1 MREGEGTA
9 KAAAMRKL
17 SALLLLTLAA
27 CDQPA
32 PAQRVD
38 LAEPRPSP
46 PQVMMESPDTS
57 EGFWS
62 VADNGHAI
70 RFGNAGEPPLLTLDC
85 ILREGAEPQME
96 IVRHAPASP
105 GLTALFPIIGN
116 GVRSRFMADAV
127 LDEGE
132 WRWEARVPASD
143 AKLEVFTGTRQ
154 ILATLPGRGML
165 DIHGSRIPGEFVTWC
180 RAGGEIRNVQPET
193 EEERAENQLDPAYK

>member
-1 MREGEGTA
+1 MGEEVKQA
-9 KAAAMRKL
+9 LPFAAL
-17 SALLLLTLAA
+17 VLFALAS

-32 PAQRVD
+32 PANRVE
-38 LAEPRPSP
+38 LTEPRPAL

-57 EGFWS
+57 EGYWS
-62 VADNGHAI
+62 VAPNGHAI
-70 RFGNAGEPPLLTLDC
+70 RFGDAGEPPLLTLDC

-96 IVRHAPASP
+96 IIRHAPASP
-105 GLTALFPIIGN
+105 GLTAIFPIIGN

-132 WRWEARVPASD
+132 WRWEASEPAD
-143 AKLEVFTGTRQ
+143 DGKLEVFTGTRQ

-180 RAGGEIRNVQPET
+180 RAGREIRDVRPET
-193 EEERAENQLDPAYK
+193 AQERAENQEDPDFK